1 LSVPSAD
8 VVVIG
13 AGLAGLSAAIAAAE
27 SGARVHVLAK
37 GHAATHWGPGGID
50 VAGMAAASTP
60 RDGVRLL
67 AGEAGHPY
75 AFLGA
80 DVAAALDWIRPHLA
94 AGGVEYVGDLDTPL
108 QLAPTSIGGTRRAAI
123 LPAGQAAAL
132 SPWAAGERLVIC
144 GIAGFKDF
152 WPEAIAASL
161 SRARVWDGGN
171 RPASV
176 TPISVVLPGLA
187 GRHNLNALEIARRFD
202 DPAWRAS
209 AIEAMARAIAAV
221 PGSGGRVAVP
231 AVLGIRDHAA
241 VLEAIRGKIPAATFE
256 MPLVP
261 PSVPG
266 MRLYAALRAALI
278 RAGGRVQIGE
288 MIERIDRDGHAVTAV
303 VSAAA
308 ARTYTVRAGALVLA
322 TGGIA
327 GGGLVAERDGRLL
340 EPLLGLPVEA
350 PAANHWLAVDAFEPA
365 GHPLEKAG
373 IRTDAQLRPVDAD
386 GAPVFENVRVAGSL
400 LAGQRYIRERCGD
413 GVALASGW
421 RAARSLSAVPAG
433 RAAAPGSERP

>member
-1 LSVPSAD
+1 VPSAD

-13 AGLAGLSAAIAAAE
+13 AGLAGLTAAIAAAE
-27 SGARVHVLAK
+27 SGARVLVLAK

-50 VAGMAAASTP
+50 VAGIPAASTP
-60 RDGVRLL
+60 RDGIHRL
-67 AGEAGHPY
+67 AGLPGHPY
-75 AFLGA
+75 AFLGD
-80 DVAAALDWIRPHLA
+80 DVAAALEWIRPHLA
-94 AGGVEYVGDLDTPL
+94 AGGVDYVGDLDTPH
-108 QLAPTSIGGTRRAAI
+108 QLVPTSIGGTRRAAI

-161 SRARVWDGGN
+161 TRERIWEGGN

-176 TPISVVLPGLA
+176 TPVSVALPGLA
-187 GRHNLNALEIARRFD
+187 ARHNLNALQIARRFD
-202 DPAWRAS
+202 DPAWRTT
-209 AIEAMARAIAAV
+209 AIEALARAIASV
-221 PGSGGRVAVP
+221 PGSGGRVALP
-231 AVLGIRDHAA
+231 AVLGIREHAA
-241 VLEAIRGKIPAATFE
+241 VLAAARDRFPAAPFE

-261 PSVPG
+261 PSLPG

-288 MIERIDRDGHAVTAV
+288 MIERVEHDGRRVTAV
-303 VSAAA
+303 VAAAA
-308 ARTYTVRAGALVLA
+308 ARTYTVRTGALVIA

-327 GGGLVAERDGRLL
+327 GGGLVAERDGRLT

-350 PAANHWLAVDAFEPA
+350 PPADQWLAVDAFDPA

-373 IRTDAQLRPVDAD
+373 IRTDAELRPVAAD
-386 GAPVFENVRVAGSL
+386 GASLFDNVRVAGSL
-400 LAGQRYIRERCGD
+400 LAGHRCIRERCGD
-413 GVALASGW
+413 GVALTSGR
-421 RAARSLSAVPAG
+421 RAARSLTAVPAG
-433 RAAAPGSERP
+433 HAAEPGSE

>member
-1 LSVPSAD
+1 MPSAD

-13 AGLAGLSAAIAAAE
+13 AGLAGLTAAIAAAE

-50 VAGMAAASTP
+50 VAGIPAASTP
-60 RDGVRLL
+60 RDGIRRL
-67 AGEAGHPY
+67 AGQIGHPY
-75 AFLGA
+75 AFLGD
-80 DVAAALDWIRPHLA
+80 DVAAALEWIRPHLA
-94 AGGVEYVGDLDTPL
+94 AGGIEYLGDLDTPL
-108 QLAPTSIGGTRRAAI
+108 QLVPTSIGGTRRAAI

-132 SPWAAGERLVIC
+132 SPWVAGERLVIC
-144 GIAGFKDF
+144 GVAGFKDF

-161 SRARVWDGGN
+161 SRERIWEGGN

-176 TPISVVLPGLA
+176 IPVSVALPGLA

-202 DPAWRAS
+202 DPAWRAT
-209 AIEAMARAIAAV
+209 AIEAMARAIASV
-221 PGSGGRVAVP
+221 PGSGGRVALP
-231 AVLGIRDHAA
+231 AVLGIREHAA
-241 VLEAIRGKIPAATFE
+241 VLAAVQQRLPAAPFE

-266 MRLYAALRAALI
+266 MRLYAALRTALI

-288 MIERIDRDGHAVTAV
+288 MIERIECDGRLVTAV

-308 ARTYTVRAGALVLA
+308 ARTYTVRTGALVIA

-327 GGGLVAERDGRLL
+327 GGGLLAERDGRLR

-350 PAANHWLAVDAFEPA
+350 PPADEWLAVDAFDPA

-373 IRTDAQLRPVDAD
+373 IRTDAELRPVAAD
-386 GAPVFENVRVAGSL
+386 GASLFDNVRVAGSL

-413 GVALASGW
+413 GVALTSGW
-421 RAARSLSAVPAG
+421 RAARSLTAVPAG
-433 RAAAPGSERP
+433 HAAEPGSERP

>member
-1 LSVPSAD
+1 MPSAD

-13 AGLAGLSAAIAAAE
+13 AGLAGLTAAIAAAE

-50 VAGMAAASTP
+50 VAGIPAASTP
-60 RDGVRLL
+60 RDGIRRL
-67 AGEAGHPY
+67 AAEIGHPY
-75 AFLGA
+75 AFLGD
-80 DVAAALDWIRPHLA
+80 DVAAALEWIRPHLA
-94 AGGVEYVGDLDTPL
+94 AGGIEYLGDLDTPL
-108 QLAPTSIGGTRRAAI
+108 QLVPTSIGGTRRAAI

-132 SPWAAGERLVIC
+132 SPWVAGERLVIC
-144 GIAGFKDF
+144 GVAGFKDF

-161 SRARVWDGGN
+161 SRERIWEGGN

-176 TPISVVLPGLA
+176 IPVSVALPGLA

-202 DPAWRAS
+202 DPAWRAT
-209 AIEAMARAIAAV
+209 AIEAMARAIASV
-221 PGSGGRVAVP
+221 PGSGGRVALP
-231 AVLGIRDHAA
+231 AVLGIREHAA
-241 VLEAIRGKIPAATFE
+241 VLAAVQQRLPAAPFE

-266 MRLYAALRAALI
+266 MRLYAALRTALI

-288 MIERIDRDGHAVTAV
+288 MIERIECDGRLVTAV

-308 ARTYTVRAGALVLA
+308 ARTYTVRTGALVIA

-327 GGGLVAERDGRLL
+327 GGGLLAERDGRLR

-350 PAANHWLAVDAFEPA
+350 PPADEWLAVDAFDPA

-373 IRTDAQLRPVDAD
+373 IRTDAELRPVAAD
-386 GAPVFENVRVAGSL
+386 GASLFDNVRVAGSL

-413 GVALASGW
+413 GVALTSGW
-421 RAARSLSAVPAG
+421 RAARSLTAVPAG
-433 RAAAPGSERP
+433 HAAEPGSERP

>member
-1 LSVPSAD
+1 VPSAD
-8 VVVIG
+8 VVVVG
-13 AGLAGLSAAIAAAE
+13 AGLAGLTAAIAAAE

-50 VAGMAAASTP
+50 VAGIPAASTP
-60 RDGVRLL
+60 RDGIHRL
-67 AGEAGHPY
+67 AGQIGHPY
-75 AFLGA
+75 AFLGD

-108 QLAPTSIGGTRRAAI
+108 QLVPTSIGGTRRAAI

-132 SPWAAGERLVIC
+132 SPWAVGERLVIC
-144 GIAGFKDF
+144 GIARFKDF

-161 SRARVWDGGN
+161 SRERIWEGGN

-176 TPISVVLPGLA
+176 IPVSVVLPGLA
-187 GRHNLNALEIARRFD
+187 ARRNLDALEIARRFD
-202 DPAWRAS
+202 DPAWRAT
-209 AIEAMARAIAAV
+209 AIEAMARAIASV
-221 PGSGGRVAVP
+221 PGSGGRVALP
-231 AVLGIRDHAA
+231 AVLGIREHAA
-241 VLEAIRGKIPAATFE
+241 VLAAVQQRLPAAPFE

-266 MRLYAALRAALI
+266 MRLYEALRAALI
-278 RAGGRVQIGE
+278 RAGGRAQIGE
-288 MIERIDRDGHAVTAV
+288 MIQRVEHDGRRVTAV

-308 ARTYTVRAGALVLA
+308 ARTFTVRTGALVLA

-340 EPLLGLPVEA
+340 EPILGLPVEA
-350 PAANHWLAVDAFEPA
+350 PPADDWLSVDAFDPA

-373 IRTDAQLRPVDAD
+373 IRTDAELRPVAAD
-386 GAPVFENVRVAGSL
+386 GVSLFDNVRVAGSL
-400 LAGQRYIRERCGD
+400 LAGQRYVRERCGD
-413 GVALASGW
+413 GVALTSGW
-421 RAARSLSAVPAG
+421 RAARSLTAVPAG
-433 RAAAPGSERP
+433 HAAEPGSERP

>member
-1 LSVPSAD
+1 VPSAD

-13 AGLAGLSAAIAAAE
+13 AGLAGLTAAIAAAE
-27 SGARVHVLAK
+27 SGARVLVLAK

-50 VAGMAAASTP
+50 VAGIPAASTP
-60 RDGVRLL
+60 RDGIRRL
-67 AGEAGHPY
+67 AGQPGHPY

-94 AGGVEYVGDLDTPL
+94 AGGVDYVGDLDTPL
-108 QLAPTSIGGTRRAAI
+108 HLAPTSIGGTRRAAI
-123 LPAGQAAAL
+123 LPDGQAAAL
-132 SPWAAGERLVIC
+132 SPWAPGERLVIC

-152 WPEAIAASL
+152 WPEAISASL
-161 SRARVWDGGN
+161 SRERIWAGGN

-176 TPISVVLPGLA
+176 TPVSATLPGLA
-187 GRHNLNALEIARRFD
+187 GRHNLHALEIARRFD
-202 DPAWRAS
+202 DPAWRTAAIESIARAVAS
-209 AIEAMARAIAAV
+209 A
-221 PGSGGRVAVP
+221 PGSGGRVAQP
-231 AVLGIRDHAA
+231 AVLGLREHAA
-241 VLEAIRGKIPAATFE
+241 VLAAVRQRLPAAPFE

-278 RAGGRVQIGE
+278 RAAGRVQIGE
-288 MIERIDRDGHAVTAV
+288 MIERVEFDGRTVTAV

-308 ARTYTVRAGALVLA
+308 ARTYTVRAGALVIA

-327 GGGLVAERDGRLL
+327 GGGLVAERDGRLR

-350 PAANHWLAVDAFEPA
+350 PPADDWLSVDAFDPA

-373 IRTDAQLRPVDAD
+373 IRTDAELRPVAPD
-386 GAPVFENVRVAGSL
+386 GTSPFDNVRVAGSL
-400 LAGQRYIRERCGD
+400 LAGQRYIRDRCGD
-413 GVALASGW
+413 GVALSSGW
-421 RAARSLSAVPAG
+421 RAARSLTAVPAG
-433 RAAAPGSERP
+433 HATAPGSERP

>member
-1 LSVPSAD
+1 MPSAD
-8 VVVIG
+8 VVVVG
-13 AGLAGLSAAIAAAE
+13 AGLAGLTAAIAAAE

-50 VAGMAAASTP
+50 VAGIPAASTP
-60 RDGVRLL
+60 RDGIRRL
-67 AGEAGHPY
+67 AGQIGHPY
-75 AFLGA
+75 AFLGD

-108 QLAPTSIGGTRRAAI
+108 QLVPTSSGGTRRAAI

-132 SPWAAGERLVIC
+132 SPWAVGERLVIC

-161 SRARVWDGGN
+161 SRERIWEGGN

-176 TPISVVLPGLA
+176 IPVSVVLPGLA
-187 GRHNLNALEIARRFD
+187 ARRNLDALEIARRFD
-202 DPAWRAS
+202 DPAWRAT
-209 AIEAMARAIAAV
+209 AIEAMARAIASV
-221 PGSGGRVAVP
+221 PGSGGRVALP
-231 AVLGIRDHAA
+231 AVLGIREHAA
-241 VLEAIRGKIPAATFE
+241 VLAAAQQRLPAAPFE

-288 MIERIDRDGHAVTAV
+288 MIQRVEHDGRRVTAV

-308 ARTYTVRAGALVLA
+308 ARTFTVRTGALVLA

-340 EPLLGLPVEA
+340 EPILGLPVEA
-350 PAANHWLAVDAFEPA
+350 PPADDWLSVDAFDPA

-373 IRTDAQLRPVDAD
+373 IRTDAELRPVAAD
-386 GAPVFENVRVAGSL
+386 GVSLFDNVRVAGSL
-400 LAGQRYIRERCGD
+400 LAGQRYVRERCGD
-413 GVALASGW
+413 GVALTSGW
-421 RAARSLSAVPAG
+421 RAARSLTAVPAG
-433 RAAAPGSERP
+433 HAAEPGSERP

>member
-1 LSVPSAD
+1 VPSAD

-13 AGLAGLSAAIAAAE
+13 AGFAGLSAAIAAAE

-50 VAGMAAASTP
+50 VAGIPAALTP
-60 RDGVRLL
+60 RDGIRRL

-75 AFLGA
+75 AFLGD

-94 AGGVEYVGDLDTPL
+94 AGSVEYVGDLDAPL
-108 QLAPTSIGGTRRAAI
+108 QLVPTSIGGTRRAAI
-123 LPAGQAAAL
+123 LPGGQAAAL
-132 SPWAAGERLVIC
+132 SPWAAGERLVVC

-152 WPEAIAASL
+152 WPQAIAASL
-161 SRARVWDGGN
+161 SRERIWVGGN

-176 TPISVVLPGLA
+176 IPVSVELPGLA
-187 GRHNLNALEIARRFD
+187 ARHNLNALEIARRFD

-209 AIEAMARAIAAV
+209 AIDAIARAVDAV
-221 PGSGGRVAVP
+221 PGSGGRVALP

-241 VLEAIRGKIPAATFE
+241 VLADVQRRLPAPFE

-288 MIERIDRDGHAVTAV
+288 MIDRVEHDGRMVTAV

-308 ARTYTVRAGALVLA
+308 ARTYTVRTGALVIA

-340 EPLLGLPVEA
+340 EPILGLAVEA
-350 PAANHWLAVDAFEPA
+350 PPVDEWLAVDAFDPA
-365 GHPLEKAG
+365 GHPLERAG
-373 IRTDAQLRPVDAD
+373 IRTDAELRPVDAD
-386 GAPVFENVRVAGSL
+386 GTVMFDNVRVAGSM

-413 GVALASGW
+413 GVALTSGR
-421 RAARSLSAVPAG
+421 RAARSLTAVPAG
-433 RAAAPGSERP
+433 HAAEPGSERP

>member
-1 LSVPSAD
+1 MPSAD

-13 AGLAGLSAAIAAAE
+13 AGLAGLTAAIAAAE

-50 VAGMAAASTP
+50 VAGIPAASTP
-60 RDGVRLL
+60 RDGIRLL

-75 AFLGA
+75 AFL
-80 DVAAALDWIRPHLA
+80 A
-94 AGGVEYVGDLDTPL
+94 AGGVEYVGGLDTPL

-161 SRARVWDGGN
+161 ARARVWDGGN

-202 DPAWRAS
+202 DPAWRTS
-209 AIEAMARAIAAV
+209 AIEAMARAIAAA

-241 VLEAIRGKIPAATFE
+241 VLDAIGGKIPAATFE

-327 GGGLVAERDGRLL
+327 GGGLVAERDGCVV
-340 EPLLGLPVEA
+340 GHVA
-350 PAANHWLAVDAFEPA
+350 FSPARVGDAIE
-365 GHPLEKAG
+365 
-373 IRTDAQLRPVDAD
+373 LRA
-386 GAPVFENVRVAGSL
+386 
-400 LAGQRYIRERCGD
+400 
-413 GVALASGW
+413 
-421 RAARSLSAVPAG
+421 
-433 RAAAPGSERP
+433 

>member
-1 LSVPSAD
+1 
-8 VVVIG
+8 
-13 AGLAGLSAAIAAAE
+13 
-27 SGARVHVLAK
+27 
-37 GHAATHWGPGGID
+37 
-50 VAGMAAASTP
+50 
-60 RDGVRLL
+60 
-67 AGEAGHPY
+67 
-75 AFLGA
+75 
-80 DVAAALDWIRPHLA
+80 
-94 AGGVEYVGDLDTPL
+94 
-108 QLAPTSIGGTRRAAI
+108 
-123 LPAGQAAAL
+123 
-132 SPWAAGERLVIC
+132 
-144 GIAGFKDF
+144 
-152 WPEAIAASL
+152 
-161 SRARVWDGGN
+161 
-171 RPASV
+171 
-176 TPISVVLPGLA
+176 
-187 GRHNLNALEIARRFD
+187 
-202 DPAWRAS
+202 
-209 AIEAMARAIAAV
+209 
-221 PGSGGRVAVP
+221 
-231 AVLGIRDHAA
+231 
-241 VLEAIRGKIPAATFE
+241 

-288 MIERIDRDGHAVTAV
+288 MIERIDRDGRAVTAV

-350 PAANHWLAVDAFEPA
+350 PAADDWLAVDAFEPA

-373 IRTDAQLRPVDAD
+373 IRTDAELRPVDAD
-386 GAPVFENVRVAGSL
+386 GTPVFENVRVAGSL
-400 LAGQRYIRERCGD
+400 LAGQRYIRDRCGD

>member
-1 LSVPSAD
+1 MPSAD

-27 SGARVHVLAK
+27 SGAHVIVLAK

-50 VAGMAAASTP
+50 VAGIPAASTP
-60 RDGVRLL
+60 RDGIHRL
-67 AGEAGHPY
+67 AGQIGHPY
-75 AFLGA
+75 AFLGD

-108 QLAPTSIGGTRRAAI
+108 QLVPTSIGGTRRAAI

-132 SPWAAGERLVIC
+132 SPWAVGERLVIC

-161 SRARVWDGGN
+161 SRERIWEGGN

-176 TPISVVLPGLA
+176 IPVSVVLPGLA
-187 GRHNLNALEIARRFD
+187 ARRNLDALEIARRFD
-202 DPAWRAS
+202 DPAWRAT
-209 AIEAMARAIAAV
+209 AIEAMARAIASV
-221 PGSGGRVAVP
+221 PGSGGRVALP
-231 AVLGIRDHAA
+231 AVLGIREHAA
-241 VLEAIRGKIPAATFE
+241 VLAAVQQRLPAAPFE

-261 PSVPG
+261 PSAPG
-266 MRLYAALRAALI
+266 MRLYEALRAALI
-278 RAGGRVQIGE
+278 RAGGRAQIGE
-288 MIERIDRDGHAVTAV
+288 MIQRVEHDGRRVTAV

-308 ARTYTVRAGALVLA
+308 ARTFTVRTGALVLA

-340 EPLLGLPVEA
+340 EPILGLPVEA
-350 PAANHWLAVDAFEPA
+350 PPADDWLSVDAFDPA

-373 IRTDAQLRPVDAD
+373 IRTDAELRPVAAD
-386 GAPVFENVRVAGSL
+386 GVSLFDNVRVAGSL
-400 LAGQRYIRERCGD
+400 LAGQRYVRERCGD
-413 GVALASGW
+413 GVALTSGW
-421 RAARSLSAVPAG
+421 RAARSLTAVPAG
-433 RAAAPGSERP
+433 HAAEPGSERP